1 MFTGIVEE
9 TGRIRT
15 IEPFEGGARFVIDA
29 AVVLEDASLGASIA
43 LNGCCLT
50 VVELGE
56 GHWAADA
63 VIETM
68 ARTTLG
74 DLSVGDPVNLERPV
88 RLADRL
94 GGHIVTGHIDGV
106 GIITELSR
114 EADGSARIVVAIPS
128 ELARYV
134 VEKGSIAIDGISL
147 TVARVGDPIGGEATV
162 AVTIAV
168 IPHTQAVTTLGH
180 RGVGSRLNIEVDT
193 LAKYVERLLVGTSLT
208 TVALALDRPSERN

>member
-1 MFTGIVEE
+1 
-9 TGRIRT
+9 
-15 IEPFEGGARFVIDA
+15 
-29 AVVLEDASLGASIA
+29 
-43 LNGCCLT
+43 
-50 VVELGE
+50 
-56 GHWAADA
+56 
-63 VIETM
+63 M

-74 DLSVGDPVNLERPV
+74 DLSVGDAVNLERPV

-106 GIITELSR
+106 GVITELSR

-168 IPHTQAVTTLGH
+168 IPHTQAVTTLGR

-208 TVALALDRPSERN
+208 TVALALGRPSERN